1 MIDMNLSEID
11 PLFKTTEVKPMV
23 VGFLDLLGTSRNI
36 VYRGIGPAL
45 KTFENRY
52 HAVECAK
59 LFYGAS
65 GIHRSQN
72 VRTIFFSDS
81 VLFLSEIM
89 PEIDREIAILTTTA
103 VIAGSM
109 MNLLLLSGIAS
120 RGAIACG
127 DICLDDE
134 CNFLFG
140 IPLVQVGVIER
151 LLNAA
156 CLAMF
161 IPWKY
166 RYVTKSLI
174 RFGWLSSAPVPLK
187 EGANKRLNAYRINT
201 SRLHLVRYFNEEG
214 EQERKNL
221 FGCLRVLSRCSQRK
235 RGRPRTLLV
244 NAQKFLRS
252 ELRTLKTRE
261 EKC

>member
-1 MIDMNLSEID
+1 MIDINISEID

-36 VYRGIGPAL
+36 VDRGIGPAL
-45 KTFENRY
+45 KSFEHRY
-52 HAVECAK
+52 HAVEVAK
-59 LFYGAS
+59 LFYGAA
-65 GIHRSQN
+65 GTHRSQN

-81 VLFLSEIM
+81 ALFLSEIM
-89 PEIDREIAILTTTA
+89 PEVDREIAILTTTA
-103 VIAGSM
+103 VVAGSM

-120 RGAIACG
+120 RGAIAFG

-140 IPLVQVGVIER
+140 IPLVQVGVIEK

-187 EGANKRLNAYRINT
+187 EGAKKRLNSYRIN
-201 SRLHLVRYFNEEG
+201 SNRLHFVRYFNEEG
-214 EQERKNL
+214 QQEGKNL
-221 FGCLRVLSRCSQRK
+221 SNCLRVLSRYIRGK
-235 RGRPRTLLV
+235 RGRPRILLV
-244 NAQKFLRS
+244 NAQNILRS
-252 ELRTLKTRE
+252 ELRTLKIRE